1 VEPFGQHSLRG
12 ILYISSAVFILA
24 ISDALVKW
32 LVMEDM
38 HPLQLLAVRTWI
50 TLLLFG
56 FLLRSHGRAKVVSR
70 RWKPQLA
77 RGLVG
82 SMAPVFFFL
91 ALRNMPLAEATALF
105 FCSTFIMVIL
115 SAVFLNEKVGIHR
128 WLAVVVGFS
137 GILLITRPGTD
148 LFRIE
153 AIYVMLAGLFYS
165 IMVVSGRWLSR
176 SDSTLSL
183 VFYFNL
189 ALLMVS
195 TISLPWVWQ
204 PLANYF
210 WVATAVVAV
219 LNFLAHLGI
228 AQAFKLAPVAVIAP
242 FEYSAM
248 VWATLLGFL
257 IWGDLPDLAG
267 FAGIIVIIGSGVY
280 IAARERRRGNEV
292 KE

>member
-1 VEPFGQHSLRG
+1 
-12 ILYISSAVFILA
+12 
-24 ISDALVKW
+24 
-32 LVMEDM
+32 
-38 HPLQLLAVRTWI
+38 
-50 TLLLFG
+50 
-56 FLLRSHGRAKVVSR
+56 
-70 RWKPQLA
+70 
-77 RGLVG
+77 
-82 SMAPVFFFL
+82 
-91 ALRNMPLAEATALF
+91 
-105 FCSTFIMVIL
+105 
-115 SAVFLNEKVGIHR
+115 
-128 WLAVVVGFS
+128 
-137 GILLITRPGTD
+137 
-148 LFRIE
+148 
-153 AIYVMLAGLFYS
+153 MLAGLFYS